1 MKAKTRKIEI
11 AKTERRSKRKIRR
24 KEKEKGIEEEEKD
37 RNKEDS
43 GKVGKMGRKIRD
55 SKIRE
60 ESRKVDIRMI
70 PQVDQIFW
78 EKSRKMW
85 NHIIDLKERFIL
97 RKGKIYLLSKEK
109 REEEYLYRSK

>member
-37 RNKEDS
+37 GNKEDS
-43 GKVGKMGRKIRD
+43 GKVGKMERKIRD

-78 EKSRKMW
+78 EKSRKM
-85 NHIIDLKERFIL
+85 
-97 RKGKIYLLSKEK
+97 
-109 REEEYLYRSK
+109 

>member
-60 ESRKVDIRMI
+60 ESWYQNDSTSRSNFLGKKQKDVKSHNRFEREIYIKKRK
-70 PQVDQIFW
+70 
-78 EKSRKMW
+78 
-85 NHIIDLKERFIL
+85 N
-97 RKGKIYLLSKEK
+97 LSLVQREK
-109 REEEYLYRSK
+109 RRRVFIQE